1 MAFTF
6 LASSLL
12 QDIHN
17 AKPGEA
23 VCTAEQD
30 IECFAWV
37 FVFAVYKHALEDPK
51 LIPKQTEWRALKEEF
66 DRLFPAGRIGS
77 AEHVLAARSQ
87 ILMATPTSTANQH
100 VTAHIRNRVEA
111 PDDHFC
117 ALFDCVWTVLVNHLP
132 QVEPM
137 DLKDG
142 FIVRAAKK
150 SPTLLAQLQTR
161 SSDPPPLTH
170 SDILA
175 LFDAYLELV
184 EEAKGKGEQS

>member
-51 LIPKQTEWRALKEEF
+51 VTLTQNEKNALRKEF
-66 DRLFPAGRIGS
+66 NCLFPGGS
-77 AEHVLAARSQ
+77 ATSESILTARS
-87 ILMATPTSTANQH
+87 IMHSPESNQH
-100 VTAHIRNRVEA
+100 ILQHIRNHVEA
-111 PDDHFC
+111 PDEHFC
-117 ALFDCVWTVLVNHLP
+117 ALFDCV
-132 QVEPM
+132 
-137 DLKDG
+137 
-142 FIVRAAKK
+142 
-150 SPTLLAQLQTR
+150 
-161 SSDPPPLTH
+161 
-170 SDILA
+170 
-175 LFDAYLELV
+175 
-184 EEAKGKGEQS
+184 